1 MCQSIKNLTFLLA
14 AVFYKPD
21 VPKWIEVVY
30 DWEYENI
37 QNGGENYLEKLIPKY
52 QLFCHGLHTNLS
64 TKELRTLDSYTERKG
79 VKLGDFSSHH
89 RQMLVVEK
97 CGSATHLESVQVLPQ
112 DGALGRRRSVQRLM
126 LEGV

>member
-52 QLFCHGLHTNLS
+52 QLFCRIINA
-64 TKELRTLDSYTERKG
+64 RTAY
-79 VKLGDFSSHH
+79 
-89 RQMLVVEK
+89 
-97 CGSATHLESVQVLPQ
+97 
-112 DGALGRRRSVQRLM
+112 
-126 LEGV
+126 